1 MFLVLSL
8 IFVVVH
14 LVYLYRYYKE
24 LSQITNQPLFLYAF
38 WCNASFILS
47 PVGFVL
53 WLVAWLGIKELK
65 QHSALSP
72 KEQKEKQNKNF
83 KQKSDIFFYLTLL
96 NVITFGYAYIFWIF
110 AYRKAMMA
118 LSEIANNQKLAK
130 ISKTSFW
137 FLCLLSVIC
146 FVFMSILSA
155 ILSLGDLNNVFDR
168 NLIMM
173 LYVLIFSFVLVGI
186 PLLALCYFLKNSAK

>member
-1 MFLVLSL
+1 MIKILYFILFYNLSNFIQKRSNSENLLDNFKFAFLFECICFVCGIIIASLQGHPDRELIYMFLVLSL

-83 KQKSDIFFYLTLL
+83 KQKSDIFST
-96 NVITFGYAYIFWIF
+96 
-110 AYRKAMMA
+110 
-118 LSEIANNQKLAK
+118 
-130 ISKTSFW
+130 
-137 FLCLLSVIC
+137 
-146 FVFMSILSA
+146 
-155 ILSLGDLNNVFDR
+155 
-168 NLIMM
+168 
-173 LYVLIFSFVLVGI
+173 
-186 PLLALCYFLKNSAK
+186 